1 MPFGTFCLYDILKT
15 APIAEIVAVWIVFG
29 SSFSLL
35 FDSFALGALLSSI
48 SNSSSL
54 FALINLLGFIWS
66 FIWIFYVT
74 LCLSDDTL
82 SQLLFVA
89 TLIYISLHIISSLP
103 SLSRLSELC
112 TINKRSMMED
122 SGQFGYR
129 FFTSSLGVDIS
140 PLMSRKHSTISPRR
154 VTFADESEYDEDDDP
169 ILFTAPIYESNSISS
184 MTQLIQAK
192 EQHDTESIINQD
204 LNDSDISEDTDR
216 LGLDL
221 ELEEDSNVQKQS
233 SRTEKQ
239 IETESVDSQ
248 DGL

>member
-1 MPFGTFCLYDILKT
+1 MDTDDGRTCNCMAGCINDVGMAAPFIFKILCTTSTLLGTSIRHQYFIFGCITIQIMSTLVILSIYYNQLIFSHIWWPLIEFIRICIFAIIRIDQLILSEPNIFCRFHPHRLYKT
-15 APIAEIVAVWIVFG
+15 I
-29 SSFSLL
+29 
-35 FDSFALGALLSSI
+35 
-48 SNSSSL
+48 
-54 FALINLLGFIWS
+54 ALINLLGFIWS
-66 FIWIFYVT
+66 FPIWIFYVT

-169 ILFTAPIYESNSISS
+169 ILFTAPIYE
-184 MTQLIQAK
+184 
-192 EQHDTESIINQD
+192 
-204 LNDSDISEDTDR
+204 
-216 LGLDL
+216 
-221 ELEEDSNVQKQS
+221 
-233 SRTEKQ
+233 
-239 IETESVDSQ
+239 
-248 DGL
+248 